1 MYLTIAFIIA
11 ANILSSCSTHTDED
25 LNHTNSYIVEA
36 NKLTKDGLYREAI
49 SKYSQS
55 VKNFPDDMRAYRTLG
70 ILLVKTGQYKKS
82 IKYLTEAL
90 DDYPQDFETNYYMA
104 EALRTL
110 DKYEDAIFRYKTA
123 LNDEPESIS
132 ALKALSWTYY
142 KIGYYTATLN
152 VAKKLKKLQPK
163 DFQHSIIAARAL
175 LKMGKKRSALK
186 LIEKAKTTC
195 SKSQL
200 PYLLSVEAD
209 TYLALGNLSKAEST
223 YRLVLKDQP
232 LLASSLLGLGKTL
245 LYKGVQKEK
254 ALSYI
259 ERSHRLRP
267 KMIEAKYILAKEL
280 KKIDKKKAKYFQKA
294 FYKQYKKDPLLAK
307 RAIKGHKSFAK
318 LYLNKKTK

>member
-1 MYLTIAFIIA
+1 MYLKITLIFATF
-11 ANILSSCSTHTDED
+11 ILSSCST
-25 LNHTNSYIVEA
+25 NKNSDTRWVNSDILEA
-36 NKLTKDGLYREAI
+36 DRLTKDGLYREAI

-55 VKNFPDDMRAYRTLG
+55 VKKFPDDMRAYRTLG

-82 IKYLTEAL
+82 IKYLTQAL
-90 DDYPQDFETNYYMA
+90 EDYPQDFETNYYMA

-110 DKYEDAIFRYKTA
+110 DRYEDAIFRYRTA
-123 LNDEPESIS
+123 LNDEPDNVS

-163 DFQHSIIAARAL
+163 DFQHSIIAARAF
-175 LKMGKKRSALK
+175 LKMNKKKSALK
-186 LIEKAKTTC
+186 LLEAAKMSC

-209 TYLALGNLSKAEST
+209 AYLALSKLKKAEST

-232 LLASSLLGLGKTL
+232 LLASALLGLGKTL
-245 LYKGVQKEK
+245 LYKGTQKEK

-280 KKIDKKKAKYFQKA
+280 KNIDKKKARYFQKA
-294 FYKQYKKDPLLAK
+294 FYRQYKKDPLLAK
-307 RAIKGHKSFAK
+307 RAIKGHKNFAK
-318 LYLNKKTK
+318 LYLNKTTK